1 MPRRHGWQPLI
12 ILWEACPQPAA
23 EGLLLLQT
31 CEANNPA
38 ALSSI
43 ISQRVFFI
51 SASNSLCG
59 RSVNLL
65 HFMIF
70 VKQLSAGADVS
81 IDPYFYLF
89 KNQSQKSSSQ
99 PWFLDLLIPK
109 TRLDLNEL
117 ERSISASIVIN
128 PTGPFVLIEK
138 TAKRCLWG
146 YKSCIDFEVDRQFGP
161 VFQTSKYF
169 LRRARKWKM
178 YPIHRQTACARN
190 ECE

>member
-1 MPRRHGWQPLI
+1 M
-12 ILWEACPQPAA
+12 PAA
-23 EGLLLLQT
+23 SCGGFVIITSLRSQQ
-31 CEANNPA
+31 PR
-38 ALSSI
+38 SSFVDHFTA
-43 ISQRVFFI
+43 RFFI
-51 SASNSLCG
+51 NASNSLCG

-146 YKSCIDFEVDRQFGP
+146 YKSCIDFEVDCQFGP
-161 VFQTSKYF
+161 VFQMSKYF
-169 LRRARKWKM
+169 LRRTRNGRCTQSIDKR
-178 YPIHRQTACARN
+178 HVRDRRN